1 MPDLDK
7 SAPRAADRAE
17 RRMRWAFEGRPPR
30 AAPQLA
36 PRPAPQLAPQPAPER
51 ALVAFAAAD
60 VSGSRAPPDR
70 RAEGGQG
77 KKGTEGGEH
86 GAHLVVFVGDDY
98 VFGEIGEDFPEFGF
112 VPGRVAGRTGKAR
125 DLLQRREVGDEWE

>member
-1 MPDLDK
+1 MAGPLLIGRFPPAFGPTSESRRAKCRISTK

-60 VSGSRAPPDR
+60 VSGGRTPADR
-70 RAEGGQG
+70 RPEGQG
-77 KKGTEGGEH
+77 EQGTDDGETRGDLVALLLDSDVFGQVGEH
-86 GAHLVVFVGDDY
+86 LAQL
-98 VFGEIGEDFPEFGF
+98 
-112 VPGRVAGRTGKAR
+112 
-125 DLLQRREVGDEWE
+125 